1 VLKHPNGLVPAPFRV
16 RRAFYLCSPF
26 YRTARESVSPFYL
39 VSSYLVTP
47 VERVDAL
54 LSIADVRE
62 PVDVRY
68 EGHPEDI
75 CSR

>member
-1 VLKHPNGLVPAPFRV
+1 VQE
-16 RRAFYLCSPF
+16 S
-26 YRTARESVSPFYL
+26 ESVSPFYL

-47 VERVDAL
+47 VERVDVL

-68 EGHPEDI
+68 EGQPGKHLLALSFSLFDPG
-75 CSR
+75 CVKTSCLL